1 MSIHIEQTLVLLKPD
16 AVERAIAGKII
27 TKLEDAGFKMVALK
41 MVRPDQKIALEHYT
55 EEIAEKHGQKV
66 RDYNVNFLTSGP
78 VVAMVIEGVNAVEN
92 IRKFCGTTEPKSAV
106 PGTIRGDYSHMSYGH
121 ADAMAQVAKNVIHAS
136 DSLDSAAREIKIWFS
151 PDEIVTYTNCHEK
164 HTR

>member
-1 MSIHIEQTLVLLKPD
+1 MSTHIEKTLVLLKPD

-27 TKLEDAGFKMVALK
+27 TKLEDAGFKIIGLK
-41 MVRPDQKIALEHYT
+41 MVRPDKKLALAHYT

-66 RDYNVNFLTSGP
+66 RDYNVNFLISGP
-78 VVAMVIEGVNAVEN
+78 VIAMVIEGVNAVEN

-106 PGTIRGDYSHMSYGH
+106 PGTIRGDFSHMSYGH
-121 ADAMAQVAKNVIHAS
+121 ADEMAQVAKNVIHAS
-136 DSLDSAAREIKIWFS
+136 DSLESAARETAIWFAQ
-151 PDEIVTYTNCHEK
+151 DEIVQYVNCHEK